1 MPLIVLCL
9 ASARACHLLQL
20 ADDSNCICPTRLSG
34 CRCWCSTD
42 LQSNIQRPGTAGL
55 CIEIPG
61 MLQRTTY
68 VCLDRLCM
76 NNRVMVANWWSLAD
90 IRMRAGQ
97 APGAPELELVPCAF
111 MGLHSIALTRQCM
124 PSAWRCAPTWCWL
137 QHCMHACSF
146 SRGLVKKVC
155 LCMHES
161 SPS

>member
-42 LQSNIQRPGTAGL
+42 LQSNVQRPGTAGL

-97 APGAPELELVPCAF
+97 APGAPELELVPMRIHGFA
-111 MGLHSIALTRQCM
+111 
-124 PSAWRCAPTWCWL
+124 
-137 QHCMHACSF
+137 QHCIDKAMHAKRMEVCPHLVLVAALHACMQLFPWSCQK
-146 SRGLVKKVC
+146 GLSV
-155 LCMHES
+155 HA
-161 SPS
+161 